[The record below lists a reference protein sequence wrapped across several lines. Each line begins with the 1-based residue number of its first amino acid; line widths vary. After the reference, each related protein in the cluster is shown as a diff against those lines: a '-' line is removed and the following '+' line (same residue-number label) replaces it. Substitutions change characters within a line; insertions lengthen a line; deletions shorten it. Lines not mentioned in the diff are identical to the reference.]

1 MDFEYNNQYVPQD
14 LLTVDEIGRCAL
26 EGSNDDGFHYVL
38 IVRVSMGMA
47 TLIECGPYAPDV
59 AVLPSGFSMSLNR
72 MKFDARK
79 VGGYINKW
87 LNDKKKLTHVDVI
100 PEEEAIEQFRD
111 MKEYI
116 RLYGDEVY

>member
-1 MDFEYNNQYVPQD
+1 MDFEYNNQMVPQD
-14 LLTVDEIGRCAL
+14 LLSIDEIGKVAI

-38 IVRVSMGMA
+38 IVRASMGMA

-59 AVLPSGFSMSLNR
+59 TVLPSGFQMSLNR
-72 MKFDARK
+72 MKFDAKK

-87 LNDKKKLTHVDVI
+87 LNDKKRLTHADIV
-100 PEEEAIEQFRD
+100 PEDEAIEQFRD
-111 MKEYI
+111 MREYI

>member
-14 LLTVDEIGRCAL
+14 LLTVDEVGRCAL
-26 EGSNDDGFHYVL
+26 EGSNDDGLYYVL
-38 IVRVSMGMA
+38 IVRSSMGVA
-47 TLIECGPYAPDV
+47 TFIECGPYAPDV
-59 AVLPSGFSMSLNR
+59 AVLPSGFSMSINR
-72 MKFDARK
+72 MKFDAKK

-87 LNDKKKLTHVDVI
+87 LNDKKKLTHVDVV